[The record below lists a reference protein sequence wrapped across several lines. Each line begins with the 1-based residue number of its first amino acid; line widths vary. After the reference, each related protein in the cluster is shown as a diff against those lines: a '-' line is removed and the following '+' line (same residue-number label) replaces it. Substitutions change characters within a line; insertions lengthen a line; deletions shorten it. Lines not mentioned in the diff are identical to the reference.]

1 MFVSDLEM
9 TLTSPLSKTNFP
21 YSNLLRKSV
30 RFIQSFVWPIFLKNI
45 NHKEMKQFFTP
56 NFKTVL
62 VLVVLTFNAAISF
75 AGTNNENPANGIQV
89 TKTANS
95 LNFKWVTAP
104 TANFNYYE
112 VERSADNVTFKTV
125 GMVLDGF
132 DTVEGQKSFM
142 FKESNTAVKGMK
154 VAYYRLKQ
162 MNTDGT
168 ASYSEVVKVA
178 L

>member
-1 MFVSDLEM
+1 
-9 TLTSPLSKTNFP
+9 
-21 YSNLLRKSV
+21 
-30 RFIQSFVWPIFLKNI
+30 
-45 NHKEMKQFFTP
+45 MKQFFTP
-56 NFKTVL
+56 NFKTVI

-75 AGTNNENPANGIQV
+75 AGNNNENPASVMQV

-95 LNFKWVTAP
+95 LNFKWVSAP
-104 TANFNYYE
+104 AANFNYYE
-112 VERSADNVTFKTV
+112 VERSADNVSFKTV

-132 DTVEGQKSFM
+132 DTVDAQKSFM

-154 VAYYRLKQ
+154 VVYYRLKQ
-162 MNTDGT
+162 VNTDGT